1 MDCIKIALVSLN
13 QAWKDKKANVKK
25 CEKYMQIGAKNL
37 ADLVI
42 FPEMTFTGFTNDT
55 NLAEFIDKSPILND
69 ISNLARMHNIAL
81 ICGFMQNQDDKF
93 YNTAIF
99 IDKNGNLIEKYAKI
113 HLFSFA
119 REDQYFEAG
128 NKLSV
133 VNFCNHRIGLSICY
147 DLRFAEI
154 YSAYQS
160 RCDIIV
166 NIANWSKQR
175 VDHWNALLKARA
187 IENQLFIVGV
197 NRTGIDG
204 NSLEYTQS
212 SNIFNA
218 NGEILDYKA
227 VDEMK
232 IYNISK
238 TWTQNFKAKFNTTND
253 KKNELYER
261 LKKC

>member
-13 QAWKDKKANVKK
+13 QAWKDKETNVKK
-25 CEKYMQIGAKNL
+25 CEKYIEIGAKNL

-55 NLAEFIDKSPILND
+55 NLAEFIDKSPILNE
-69 ISNLARMHNIAL
+69 ISNLTKMHSIAV
-81 ICGFMQNQDDKF
+81 ICGFMQKQDDKF

-119 REDQYFEAG
+119 REDKYFEAG

-147 DLRFAEI
+147 DLRFAKL
-154 YSAYQS
+154 YCAYQS
-160 RCDIIV
+160 KCDIIV
-166 NIANWSKQR
+166 NIANWPMQR
-175 VDHWNALLKARA
+175 IDHWNTLLKARA
-187 IENQLFIVGV
+187 IENQLFMIGV
-197 NRTGIDG
+197 NRTGIDA
-204 NSLEYTQS
+204 NNLEYVES

-218 NGEILDYKA
+218 NGEILNYKQI
-227 VDEMK
+227 DEMK
-232 IYNISK
+232 IYTISK
-238 TWTQNFKAKFNTTND
+238 SWTIDFKAKFNTTND
-253 KKNELYER
+253 IKNL
-261 LKKC
+261 